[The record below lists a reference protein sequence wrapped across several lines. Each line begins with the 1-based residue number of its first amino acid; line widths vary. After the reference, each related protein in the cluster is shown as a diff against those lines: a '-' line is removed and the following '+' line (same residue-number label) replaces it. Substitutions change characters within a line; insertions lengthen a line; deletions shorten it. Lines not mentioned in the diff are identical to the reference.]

1 MRDLIVALLLCSTI
15 PICFRRPFFGLLMFS
30 AMAYMRL
37 QDLTWGWARGQRWS
51 FYVAIVTMLGYLF
64 ARHSDKRF
72 FIQDARCWVM
82 IALVVLVG
90 LSLLNSA
97 NLDADDFAAYTE
109 YCKIIGVALFT
120 TAIVRNR
127 EQLRILVWV
136 IALCFG
142 FFGVKSGVS
151 AILSGGALVIEQGPG
166 GMLLDNNDFALALCM
181 AIPMQLHLGLAERR
195 ALLRRTVLAMVPL
208 TALTIMATR
217 SRGGF
222 LALCLG
228 AMILAWRSRNR
239 VGAFALFGLA
249 LIGGV
254 LMAPSSYRERLS
266 TISNYENE
274 VSARSRLDAWAV
286 GLQIVQDKPLLG
298 VGFAKFQENYR
309 RYDPKGPMEIPG
321 LNNTHVAHNSYL
333 QIWAECGT
341 PALLL
346 YLSLFVM
353 SFLDLWRVRRE
364 ARERYHVSWILSYTT
379 MFEATLASFAVG
391 SFFLNRAHFDLFY
404 HLVAVILVFTRMAR
418 ASMQDEDN
426 YPLRARAHGRPEV
439 ERGRGF
445 APRPREHGFDRPR
458 RRPALG
464 S

>member
-15 PICFRRPFFGLLMFS
+15 PICFRRPFFGLLAFS

-51 FYVAIVTMLGYLF
+51 FYVAIVTMVGYLCS
-64 ARHSDKRF
+64 RHPDKRF
-72 FIQDARCWVM
+72 FIPDARCWVM
-82 IALVVLVG
+82 IALAVLVG
-90 LSLLNSA
+90 ASLLNSTT
-97 NLDADDFAAYTE
+97 LRPDDLASYTE
-109 YCKIIGVALFT
+109 FCKIIGVALFT
-120 TAIVRNR
+120 TAIVRTR
-127 EQLRILVWV
+127 EHLRILVWV

-151 AILSGGALVIEQGPG
+151 SILHGGALVIEQGPG

-181 AIPMQLHLGLAERR
+181 SIPMQLHLGLAERR
-195 ALLRRTVLAMVPL
+195 PLLRRTVLAMVPL
-208 TALTIMATR
+208 TVLTIMATR

-222 LALCLG
+222 LALCLS
-228 AMILAWRSRNR
+228 ALILAWRSRNR
-239 VGAFALFGLA
+239 VGALALFGLA
-249 LIGGV
+249 LVGGV
-254 LMAPSSYRERLS
+254 MFAPSSYRERLS
-266 TISNYENE
+266 TISNYEQE

-286 GLQIVQDKPLLG
+286 ALKIIEDKPLLG

-309 RYDPKGPMEIPG
+309 RYDPKGPLDIPG
-321 LNNTHVAHNSYL
+321 QNNTHVAHNSYL

-353 SFLDLWRVRRE
+353 SFFDLWRVRRE
-364 ARERYHVSWILSYTT
+364 AKARYHASWILSYTT

-404 HLVAVILVFTRMAR
+404 HLVAIILVFTRLAH
-418 ASMQDEDN
+418 AAMQEELD
-426 YPLRARAHGRPEV
+426 YPLRAREHGRLAV

-445 APRPREHGFDRPR
+445 SPRPREHGFDRPR

-464 S
+464 G